1 MRSEARRFQRGFD
14 RHLMNVAQ
22 MKRYRPEWDWKNM
35 KGSAACLKWSYRD
48 LINLDK
54 AIALTPNKRLAIQ
67 AGGNLGIFPKRMA
80 EEFEVVHTF
89 EPDPVL
95 FKCLRANA
103 REPNIVAHQKAIG
116 NSNDPVSMSCRR
128 RDRTGKPE
136 HEGLSHVAGRGD
148 IPQVRIDDL
157 GFTECGLIYLD
168 IEGYEL
174 FALQGARQT
183 ILRHRPVITVEIN
196 KNIGYYG
203 RTREEIRDWIMMQ
216 GYRFITRSHSDEVFT
231 PC

>member
-1 MRSEARRFQRGFD
+1 
-14 RHLMNVAQ
+14 
-22 MKRYRPEWDWKNM
+22 
-35 KGSAACLKWSYRD
+35 
-48 LINLDK
+48 
-54 AIALTPNKRLAIQ
+54 
-67 AGGNLGIFPKRMA
+67 MA